1 MPKIMANPSPWQ
13 IWIDTGGT
21 FTDCIAT
28 DPQGQAHSAKVLSSG
43 ALRGRVTGQPDA
55 QTLQVAFA
63 YQKDIFQGYRLYW
76 LGSEE
81 PNRDLPL
88 VVASSQLGQGRLTLA
103 HLPAGDWAGRDFELT
118 AGEEAPVLAAR
129 LVTGTPLGQPLPTC
143 EMRLGTTRGTN
154 ALLERK
160 TARTALL
167 VTKGFA
173 HLTDIGTQQRPH
185 IFALQVAKPPPVHDL
200 VLEVNERLD
209 AQGNVLVALAQP
221 EIDRLVAALAH
232 HQPEAIAVSLL
243 HSYLNPAH
251 ERALVAALTAAG
263 HRYVT
268 GSAALAP
275 AIKYLSRTQ
284 TALANA
290 CLSPVI
296 GQYLASVGQHVAN
309 LKVMGSAGHLT
320 SAHFFAAKDSLLSGP
335 AGGILGAAQMAKQAG
350 YSRIITFDMG
360 GTSTDVARYDGAP
373 DYRYETTVGNV
384 QLLGPALAIETVAA
398 GGGSLC
404 HFDGFRLLVG
414 PHSAGAS
421 PGPACYGAGGG
432 LAVTD
437 VNLLSGRLV
446 PDNFGIPLNQAAAEQ
461 ALAGLLAQ
469 MAASGQ
475 PTPRAEVLAGLL
487 RIANE
492 KMAEA
497 IRKISVSQGYDP
509 RDYALLAFGGAAG
522 QHACPV
528 AELLGIGQVV
538 IPYQAGLLSAYGMG
552 HAAVERFASRQVLR
566 GFIDFIDNK
575 IFELATLITEL
586 GQESLAQLTQ
596 EGFGPSECVVQP
608 AQLFLRFRGQEH
620 TLAVAMPSL
629 GPDTS
634 LQEEVLAQF
643 RAQYEKLFG
652 HWADRPLE
660 LESVRVVASAGQPA
674 PVAPPA
680 QAQAYAPVPARTHAG
695 VPVYVWEELRPGAT
709 LRGKALVLS
718 QNCTVVVDAGWEFG
732 LNAAGQAEL
741 RRLDVAELEVAQAP
755 SSQAVQL
762 ALFTNRFR
770 AVADEMGALL
780 QRTAFSVNVKERL
793 DFSCALLSPA
803 GELVVNAPHIPVHLG
818 SLGVC
823 ARAMLAALPAGPGDV
838 LLTNHPGF
846 GGSHLPDVTL
856 LAPIFFDQQL
866 VGYVANRAHHAE
878 IGGKRPGSM
887 PPNATHLAE
896 EGVVLPPIYLVRQ
909 GQVQWEAVGQRLAAP
924 PYPTRALAENLADL
938 NAALASVR
946 AGQQK
951 LADLCAQFG
960 PAQVL
965 GQMEALQAHAEG
977 CLRRSL
983 RQLSLQATE
992 FAAEERLDDG
1002 RQLVARLRVDA
1013 RAGQI
1018 EIDLS
1023 GTSPTHPGNL
1033 NANPA
1038 IVTSVGMYVL
1048 RLLVTAQLPHEDL
1061 PLNEG
1066 LMRAVRLVVP
1076 PGSLLNP
1083 GFPADPAQ
1091 CPAVVGGNTE
1101 TSQRLTD
1108 TLLKALGLA
1117 ACSYGTMNNVL
1128 FGNSHFGYYET
1139 IGGGTG
1145 AGPGFAG
1152 ADAVHQHM
1160 TNTRITD
1167 PEVFEHRYPVR
1178 LEEFAIRTG
1187 SGGAGQ
1193 YPGGAGVRRV
1203 FTFLA
1208 PVSLSILAQHR
1219 VVPPYGL
1226 AGGGPGACGEQWIVR
1241 ANGQR
1246 EPLAGLAQAEMQPG
1260 DQLVVLT
1267 PGGGGWGPVSG
1278 RNPLTTV
1285 ADGATRAS

>member
-1 MPKIMANPSPWQ
+1 MLSTSPTWQ

-28 DPQGQAHSAKVLSSG
+28 DPEGQTHSVKVLSSG
-43 ALRGRVTGQPDA
+43 ALRGRVVSQTDLH
-55 QTLQVAFA
+55 TLQVAFA
-63 YQKDIFQGYRLYW
+63 HQRDIFQNYQFKW
-76 LGSEE
+76 LENSGLSSYT
-81 PNRDLPL
+81 PPL
-88 VVASSQLGQGRLTLA
+88 TVASSQLAQGRLTLA
-103 HLPAGDWAGRDFELT
+103 HLPPGDWSGRDFELT

-129 LVTGTPLGQPLPTC
+129 LVTGTPLGRPLPPC
-143 EMRLGTTRGTN
+143 AMRLGTTRGTN

-185 IFALQVAKPPPVHDL
+185 IFALQIAKPPPVHDL

-209 AQGNVLVALAQP
+209 AQGNVLVALADG
-221 EIDRLVAALAH
+221 EIDRLVKALAH
-232 HQPEAIAVSLL
+232 YQPEAIAVSLL
-243 HSYLNPAH
+243 HSYLNPTH
-251 ERALVAALTAAG
+251 ERVLVAALTAAG

-268 GSAALAP
+268 SSAALAP
-275 AIKYLSRTQ
+275 AIKYLPRTQ

-290 CLSPVI
+290 CLSPII
-296 GQYLASVGQHVAN
+296 GQYLAAVGRTVAD

-320 SAHFFAAKDSLLSGP
+320 SARFFAAKDSLLSGP

-350 YSRIITFDMG
+350 QARIITFDMG

-373 DYRYETTVGNV
+373 DYRYETSVGDV

-404 HFDGFRLLVG
+404 HFDGFRLMVG

-432 LAVTD
+432 LAITD

-446 PDNFGIPLNQAAAEQ
+446 PDNFGIPLSQAAAEQ
-461 ALAGLLAQ
+461 ALAKLLDQ
-469 MAASGQ
+469 MAANGQ
-475 PTPRAEVLAGLL
+475 PTPEADVLAGLL

-528 AELLGIGQVV
+528 AELLGIERVLV
-538 IPYQAGLLSAYGMG
+538 PYQAGLLSAYGIG
-552 HAAVERFASRQVLR
+552 HAAVERFAARQILKPLNNFL
-566 GFIDFIDNK
+566 GNEATNLLK
-575 IFELATLITEL
+575 IITEL
-586 GQESLAQLTQ
+586 SQESLAQLTE
-596 EGFGPSECVVQP
+596 EGCAPDKCVVQP

-620 TLAVAMPSL
+620 ALAVTLADPITGAPFL
-629 GPDTS
+629 GGA
-634 LQEEVLAQF
+634 LAQF

-652 HWADRPLE
+652 HWADRPIE
-660 LESVRVVASAGQPA
+660 LESVRVVASAGRPA
-674 PVAPPA
+674 PVAPPK
-680 QAQAYAPVPARTHAG
+680 QAHAYAPVPARTHAG

-718 QNCTVVVDAGWEFG
+718 QNCTVVVDLGWEFR
-732 LNAAGQAEL
+732 LNATAQAEL
-741 RRLDVAELEVAQAP
+741 LRQEAAGPEVAQAP
-755 SSQAVQL
+755 NSQAVQL

-823 ARAMLAALPAGPGDV
+823 ARLVLAALPAGPGDV

-856 LAPIFFDQQL
+856 LAPVFFAGQL

-887 PPNATHLAE
+887 PPDASCLAE
-896 EGVVLPPIYLVRQ
+896 EGVVMPPMYLVRQ
-909 GQVQWEAVGQRLAAP
+909 GQVQWEAVGQLLTVP

-938 NAALASVR
+938 NAALASIR

-951 LADLCAQFG
+951 LAALCAQFG
-960 PAQVL
+960 PAEVL

-1002 RQLVARLRVDA
+1002 RPLVAHLRVDA
-1013 RAGQI
+1013 RAGQV

-1038 IVTSVGMYVL
+1038 IVTSVAMYVL
-1048 RLLVTAQLPHEDL
+1048 RLLVAAQLPHEDL

-1066 LMRAVRLVVP
+1066 LMRAVTLVVP

-1083 GFPADPAQ
+1083 DFPADPAR

-1128 FGNSHFGYYET
+1128 FGNDQFGYYET

-1167 PEVFEHRYPVR
+1167 PEIFEHRYPVR
-1178 LEEFAIRTG
+1178 LDEFAIRAG
-1187 SGGAGQ
+1187 SGGVGQ
-1193 YPGGAGVRRV
+1193 FPGGAGVRRA

-1219 VVPPYGL
+1219 LVPPYGL
-1226 AGGGPGACGEQWIVR
+1226 AGGGPGACGQQWILR
-1241 ANGQR
+1241 ATGQR
-1246 EPLAGLAQAEMQPG
+1246 EELAGLGQAEMQPG

-1267 PGGGGWGPVSG
+1267 PVGGGWGEAAG
-1278 RNPLTTV
+1278 
-1285 ADGATRAS
+1285 